1 MSNVHPSSKNWAEG
15 PSSSTAPVGRLL
27 GQTSGYPTAYCP
39 EVLEPIARTRG
50 RQSLLGDAA
59 WPYFGEDVWTAYE
72 VAFLGP
78 DGRPHVGAAQLHVP
92 CHSSHIVESK
102 SLKLYLFG
110 LNNTVF
116 ANRQA
121 YADCVCRDVGRAV
134 GAEVH
139 WTWLDAHAPGVLPQ
153 PVGGRSIDDAPFEK
167 KSLAEATGAL
177 KSHGPVVT
185 ERLYSEL
192 LRSLCP
198 VTAQPDWATLVV
210 ESTGPALD
218 AASLLAYV
226 VAYRDHQGFHE
237 QCVERIFLDLW
248 RRCDLT
254 ALTVYARYTR
264 RGGIDINPLRST
276 HEALPSM
283 TRTWRQ

>member
-1 MSNVHPSSKNWAEG
+1 MPENLADG
-15 PSSSTAPVGRLL
+15 PAVTSAPVGRLL
-27 GQTSGYPTAYCP
+27 GRTSAYPTAYCP
-39 EVLEPIARTRG
+39 DVLEPIPRSRG
-50 RQSLLGDAA
+50 RQTLLGDAP

-92 CHSSHIVESK
+92 CGSTHIVESK

-116 ANRQA
+116 ADREA
-121 YADCVCRDVGRAV
+121 YAQRVRKDLGRVV
-134 GAEVH
+134 GAEVGWH
-139 WTWLDAHAPGVLPQ
+139 WLDPQAQGLVPQ
-153 PVGGRSIDDAPFEK
+153 PPGGRSIDGAPFIQR
-167 KSLAEATGAL
+167 SLAEAAQCLTSG
-177 KSHGPVVT
+177 GPAVRQ
-185 ERLYSEL
+185 RLTSEL

-210 ESTGPALD
+210 EYTGPALD
-218 AASLLAYV
+218 EASLLSYV
-226 VAYRDHQGFHE
+226 VAYREHQGFHE

-248 RRCDLT
+248 RQCSLT

-264 RGGIDINPLRST
+264 RGGIDINPLRT
-276 HEALPSM
+276 TAQTWPAM
-283 TRTWRQ
+283 GRTWRQ

>member
-1 MSNVHPSSKNWAEG
+1 
-15 PSSSTAPVGRLL
+15 VGRLL
-27 GQTSGYPTAYCP
+27 GQTSVYPTAYCP
-39 EVLEPIARTRG
+39 DVLEPIPRSRG
-50 RQSLLGDAA
+50 RQSLLGDAP

-92 CHSSHIVESK
+92 CGSSHIVESK

-116 ANRQA
+116 ADRQA
-121 YADCVCRDVGRAV
+121 YAQLVCRDVGRAV
-134 GAEVH
+134 GAEVG
-139 WTWLDAHAPGVLPQ
+139 WRWLDPQAEAVMPQAPG
-153 PVGGRSIDDAPFEK
+153 GRCIDDAPLRPQ
-167 KSLAEATGAL
+167 SLAEAAQSL
-177 KSHGPVVT
+177 KSQGPPVT
-185 ERLYSEL
+185 QHLYSEL

-210 ESTGPALD
+210 QCTGPALD
-218 AASLLAYV
+218 EASLLAYV
-226 VAYRDHQGFHE
+226 VAYREHQGFHE

-248 RRCDLT
+248 RRCGLT

-276 HEALPSM
+276 AEALPVM
-283 TRTWRQ
+283 GRTWRQ